1 MRKQQPNAAIVS
13 KGISAGNRSL
23 TPMPPTS
30 VEHSAPPFGR
40 HRFGRVCKADE
51 VCANQR
57 LNYQHFPLWMRCAD
71 LQTRPPLPLF
81 VLLAL
86 YWSVEPATCWLG
98 RGSRRATGVADASVP
113 HSALRKSFHFM
124 PLSVPAVCA
133 ALYWHCAQASS
144 APSDELPK
152 AIAPRSAP
160 VQMATRRVVMA
171 GLPCADLSDKSPIA
185 AVRH

>member
-1 MRKQQPNAAIVS
+1 MRALPALSLEYFGKTAF
-13 KGISAGNRSL
+13 GNTASL
-23 TPMPPTS
+23 
-30 VEHSAPPFGR
+30 
-40 HRFGRVCKADE
+40 
-51 VCANQR
+51 
-57 LNYQHFPLWMRCAD
+57 
-71 LQTRPPLPLF
+71 
-81 VLLAL
+81 
-86 YWSVEPATCWLG
+86 
-98 RGSRRATGVADASVP
+98 GVAGAEGLPVAVAGGFAGRTGAAAGLVATTGDDPVP